1 MANKPE
7 RFSQDE
13 IRREKISPEELDS
26 WVRYVQEEKYEAVKN
41 AGIEISREDIRIIVH
56 LRYSKIDTLV
66 RDVVPDVN
74 GVISVETVRPGGFVA
89 FYVIAPFASS
99 LDAKETFEDYAK
111 FKNVSIT
118 ERDEVLSARRE
129 ISV

>member
-1 MANKPE
+1 MANKPK

-26 WVRYVQEEKYEAVKN
+26 WVRYVHECKYESVKD
-41 AGIEISREDIRIIVH
+41 AGIQISKEDISITVH
-56 LRYSKIDTLV
+56 LYYSKIERERIVKGD
-66 RDVVPDVN
+66 
-74 GVISVETVRPGGFVA
+74 ISVETVRPGGYTS
-89 FYVIAPFASS
+89 FYVIALFDSVA
-99 LDAKETFEDYAK
+99 DAKETFEDYAK

-118 ERDEVLSARRE
+118 ERDEGFQARRE